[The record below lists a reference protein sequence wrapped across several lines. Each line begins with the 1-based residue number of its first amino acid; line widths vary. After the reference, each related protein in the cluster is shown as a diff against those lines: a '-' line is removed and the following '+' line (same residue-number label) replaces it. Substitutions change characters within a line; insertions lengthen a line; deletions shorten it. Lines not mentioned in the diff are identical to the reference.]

1 MTSTIPETDP
11 LDSYESVPA
20 VSFHEPNGGYAK
32 GKWAKLT
39 VRDYPQLIQQRDDDG
54 NPEFWD
60 ATRPGE
66 EPQPKLVLVIA
77 VTDEEGV
84 DKNLWAKKMGK
95 KWPGSLYQQL
105 VKAQKDLK
113 EATGDPTRRLRP
125 GDVLA
130 VQYAADD
137 TSKPKVK
144 GNYPKLFKA
153 TIKPGD
159 LPATPPA
166 DALAEEAGDPWAD
179 TPVAAADG
187 PRQPGGDPFGA
198 ATPGDDEPP
207 F

>member
-1 MTSTIPETDP
+1 MTQTIPDTDP
-11 LDSYESVPA
+11 LEAYESVPA

-39 VRDYPQLIQQRDDDG
+39 VRDWPQLVQQRDDDG
-54 NPEFWD
+54 NPEFWES
-60 ATRPGE
+60 TRPGE
-66 EPQPKLVLVIA
+66 EPQPKLVLVVA

-95 KWPGSLYQQL
+95 KWPDSLYQQL
-105 VKAQKDLK
+105 IKAQKDLK
-113 EATGDPTRRLRP
+113 AETGDATRRLRP

-130 VQYAADD
+130 VVYAEDD

-144 GNYPKLFKA
+144 GNYPKKYKA
-153 TIKPGD
+153 KIKPGTYT
-159 LPATPPA
+159 PPPPA
-166 DALAEEAGDPWAD
+166 DALAEESDDPWSS
-179 TPVAAADG
+179 TPTAEA

-198 ATPGDDEPP
+198 ATPDEGDEPP